1 MDMFHK
7 ALLAICN
14 FFEMHWTGPVKGFST
29 AVNQTQLFPRVM

>member
-14 FFEMHWTGPVKGFST
+14 LFEMHWTSVKGFST